1 MQSYAML
8 DDCLSSHL
16 PIYRLLCLIAKV
28 ATFLMTRRRLY
39 SAAFSG
45 SAGVASLASL
55 DSVVAA
61 APVSPPVGSASDDV
75 QRV

>member
-1 MQSYAML
+1 ML
-8 DDCLSSHL
+8 DDCLSLRL
-16 PIYRLLCLIAKV
+16 PIYRYLRPVVKA
-28 ATFLMTRRRLY
+28 ATFLMTRRRPY

-61 APVSPPVGSASDDV
+61 APVSPPVGSASEEV
-75 QRV
+75 QSV

>member
-1 MQSYAML
+1 
-8 DDCLSSHL
+8 
-16 PIYRLLCLIAKV
+16 
-28 ATFLMTRRRLY
+28 MTKRRPY

-61 APVSPPVGSASDDV
+61 APVSPPVGSASEEV
-75 QRV
+75 QSV